1 MVLVHE
7 GLKTELIPAG
17 KVQQGM
23 QIQIVD
29 EIGGECVLTDV
40 TSVSPVAPNT
50 VEGLANIL
58 TASET
63 IIVNG
68 VVGSV
73 LSEKT
78 TTRPGRK
85 VLKAVHR
92 VLGTKVARCTYR
104 IMEWILD
111 NNYVSSDTI

>member
-1 MVLVHE
+1 M
-7 GLKTELIPAG
+7 K
-17 KVQQGM
+17 
-23 QIQIVD
+23 IQIVD
-29 EIGGECVLTDV
+29 DIDGKFVLTKV
-40 TSVSPVAPNT
+40 TSVTPVTPHT

-58 TASET
+58 TSSET

-73 LSEKT
+73 LSETT

-85 VLKAVHR
+85 ILKAVHK
-92 VLGTKVARCTYR
+92 VLGTRVTRCTYR